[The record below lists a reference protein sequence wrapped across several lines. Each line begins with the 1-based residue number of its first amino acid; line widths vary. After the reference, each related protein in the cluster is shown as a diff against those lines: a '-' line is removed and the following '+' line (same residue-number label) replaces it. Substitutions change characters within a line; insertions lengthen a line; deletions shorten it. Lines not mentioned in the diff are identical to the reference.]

1 MFSWQQKKL
10 PQRQREPCLAPTR
23 RMRFKISLLSTMS
36 ILKKKPVTAM
46 RHTLQ
51 TLKDG
56 VASLP
61 TAMKSSSSTPTQQS
75 IKQSC
80 TLSHTIKTPAH
91 DDVLAM
97 QASID
102 SSTPIATADTSIDGQ
117 ANNIVELSPPF
128 SSTSI
133 PSTPAAQ
140 QQSTSPKLQSAFC
153 TPTKSNKKRLSADD
167 AIIDQLTSP
176 VFNNTCITSSSA
188 SSSSPG
194 MLMWPFDETSS
205 NAKEQMSKKQTVD
218 ATSSS
223 PLLVSSPTMKTQ
235 ATLDLLELPFFTE
248 ASPIIAKQQDSKK
261 SASDK
266 PSPSPSI
273 SNEEQTNKT
282 LSPIRCTLP
291 SPDIGNT
298 TSNVQMPSSPTPALQ
313 HSANAS
319 ALWIVND
326 ECTKTSTSS
335 KSKLLSFSNKKS
347 NMMSN
352 PRTPLSPL
360 ALANNTKKQS
370 VTNALVSSKTPP
382 PTSVKSTSTSTS
394 KHASL
399 ANKSNVPTKNTFK
412 APAPISKRKRNGNSS
427 NDSSKISP
435 TYNIENYFI
444 KSKAA
449 SINEGTTKK
458 KENTATTTTSSL
470 ASSLQ
475 KTAFHSTP
483 SLFCSATS
491 ESTTKKDADGFCR
504 PPSIKRKRSG
514 IEDNAQSCSFLK
526 RKVLPL
532 ATRSHTMP
540 NPSTSN
546 DSDDDVFLSV
556 STSLQQR
563 QRRDTRR
570 LSSPQLGLN
579 EQVMRKRTRV
589 SVHTNGGIYK
599 PRYAERSLSESAVNH
614 IGACHSS
621 APHTPPSTRR
631 CSSPSNP
638 IESTKNATESQ
649 EQPSST
655 TSQTIVH
662 GSDSFMSPMS
672 RRIIAAA
679 GMRRFGETMPMDML
693 KSNLVNPF
701 L

>member
-56 VASLP
+56 
-61 TAMKSSSSTPTQQS
+61 
-75 IKQSC
+75 
-80 TLSHTIKTPAH
+80 TPAH

-102 SSTPIATADTSIDGQ
+102 SSTPIATADTSSMVKRTTLR
-117 ANNIVELSPPF
+117 AVSPF
-128 SSTSI
+128 SSSSM
-133 PSTPAAQ
+133 PLTPQ
-140 QQSTSPKLQSAFC
+140 R
-153 TPTKSNKKRLSADD
+153 SNN
-167 AIIDQLTSP
+167 QHHPNYLTSP
-176 VFNNTCITSSSA
+176 VFSNAYITSSS

-205 NAKEQMSKKQTVD
+205 NAKEQMSKKQAVD
-218 ATSSS
+218 ATSSAS
-223 PLLVSSPTMKTQ
+223 TP
-235 ATLDLLELPFFTE
+235 TLDLLELPFFTE
-248 ASPIIAKQQDSKK
+248 ASPIIAMQQDSK
-261 SASDK
+261 SQ
-266 PSPSPSI
+266 
-273 SNEEQTNKT
+273 QTNKA

-298 TSNVQMPSSPTPALQ
+298 TSNVQIPSSPTPALQ

-319 ALWIVND
+319 ALWIAND

-370 VTNALVSSKTPP
+370 VTNAL
-382 PTSVKSTSTSTS
+382 
-394 KHASL
+394 HASL
-399 ANKSNVPTKNTFK
+399 ANKSNVPAKNTFK

-449 SINEGTTKK
+449 SINEGTAK
-458 KENTATTTTSSL
+458 KENTTTTTTSSL
-470 ASSLQ
+470 AIHCKRPHSALHHHYSAQPHLNRQQ
-475 KTAFHSTP
+475 K
-483 SLFCSATS
+483 
-491 ESTTKKDADGFCR
+491 GCR
-504 PPSIKRKRSG
+504 W
-514 IEDNAQSCSFLK
+514 FL
-526 RKVLPL
+526 
-532 ATRSHTMP
+532 
-540 NPSTSN
+540 PSTQHQAISI
-546 DSDDDVFLSV
+546 
-556 STSLQQR
+556 TATTTT
-563 QRRDTRR
+563 TRYTTI
-570 LSSPQLGLN
+570 SSPQLGLN

-589 SVHTNGGIYK
+589 SVHTNGGIHK

-631 CSSPSNP
+631 CSSPSNA
-638 IESTKNATESQ
+638 IESTKMLRSQ
-649 EQPSST
+649 EQSSST

>member
-10 PQRQREPCLAPTR
+10 SQRQREPCLAPTR

-117 ANNIVELSPPF
+117 ADNIVELPPPF
-128 SSTSI
+128 SSTSM
-133 PSTPAAQ
+133 PLTPAAQ
-140 QQSTSPKLQSAFC
+140 RQSTSPKLPSAFC

-176 VFNNTCITSSSA
+176 VFNNTCITSSSSS

-205 NAKEQMSKKQTVD
+205 NAKEQMSKEQAVD

-235 ATLDLLELPFFTE
+235 ESLDLLELPFFTE
-248 ASPIIAKQQDSKK
+248 HLLLLLCNKI
-261 SASDK
+261 
-266 PSPSPSI
+266 
-273 SNEEQTNKT
+273 TNKA

-291 SPDIGNT
+291 SPDI
-298 TSNVQMPSSPTPALQ
+298 
-313 HSANAS
+313 ANAS
-319 ALWIVND
+319 ALWIAND

-370 VTNALVSSKTPP
+370 VTNALVSNKTPP
-382 PTSVKSTSTSTS
+382 PTSAKATSTSSSTS

-399 ANKSNVPTKNTFK
+399 ANKSN

-449 SINEGTTKK
+449 SINEGTA
-458 KENTATTTTSSL
+458 KEGEHDTTTTTTTTTSSL

-475 KTAFHSTP
+475 KTAFRSTP

-514 IEDNAQSCSFLK
+514 IEDNTQSCSFLK

-546 DSDDDVFLSV
+546 DSDDDVFLSA
-556 STSLQQR
+556 SASPQQR

-579 EQVMRKRTRV
+579 E
-589 SVHTNGGIYK
+589 H
-599 PRYAERSLSESAVNH
+599 ESAVNH

-631 CSSPSNP
+631 CSSPSNA

-649 EQPSST
+649 EQSSST